1 MARVSGIYSGAGGQ
15 VALLSSDVEGGT
27 VDSLPAARDEVA
39 MELPPPPLA
48 SGEFVRRD
56 PSNGQRDDL
65 ESRTGPG
72 HASCRYGTV
81 KIEDLVWSRK
91 NCNTLDSKD
100 TWMIIWVCGKYTA
113 MMMMFRFIMMMM
125 DAFSLRQLVHKECAS
140 FYRDSWYTW
149 RLHQW

>member
-15 VALLSSDVEGGT
+15 VALLSSDVEGGI

-48 SGEFVRRD
+48 S
-56 PSNGQRDDL
+56 
-65 ESRTGPG
+65 
-72 HASCRYGTV
+72 ASCRYGTV

-149 RLHQW
+149 RLGSLLVVAKKMAPTLYLVGQG

>member
-1 MARVSGIYSGAGGQ
+1 MNWSLFLFLTERTW
-15 VALLSSDVEGGT
+15 ALERHSIPWSYPQIKPISPWVLFAATTGMF
-27 VDSLPAARDEVA
+27 PADHPKTLTSCKIALQIA
-39 MELPPPPLA
+39 
-48 SGEFVRRD
+48 
-56 PSNGQRDDL
+56 
-65 ESRTGPG
+65 
-72 HASCRYGTV
+72 ASCRYGTV